1 MCDGLWLH
9 SGKVR
14 IFVLDLNFVL
24 ISFTPNLEI
33 KLISFRFLF
42 TRVCASASA
51 VYDYN
56 SPYGESCYRLMTRTG
71 DFIYLRTR
79 GYLDIDRD
87 TNQVRSFVCVNAL
100 VEEEEGKKLVR
111 EMKKKFTI
119 MIQETEISSN
129 EPDVPTVE
137 NPVQL
142 ERAIISLITNL
153 HHGPGSSSSSV
164 GKMIESPD
172 AQGSSDGHESDTS
185 RSVKSPPLEII
196 PPKPS
201 SIKTSI
207 LNSMDVVNATL
218 RHIQNSGKGI
228 GSDNNSSDTED
239 DKSTVKKL
247 TKVIRTSVVQRN
259 ANAKL
264 NDHETLSNRPRSS
277 ASSSSPSKSPT
288 TSTRTSICSSTTV
301 VASTSSGSD
310 NNRRTSYQFDETVTV
325 KQEQPETIE
334 DSRVPPLPTNAGYFE
349 MSPYNTQQYIED
361 ISSPLECKPFDFL
374 GFDPMQAQQADQSRY
389 LTPETAAQ
397 YQNPEQYNTSSDTNH
412 RSNAHSTNQT
422 PPSPP
427 QVSGI
432 KRSCSSEDLHSSN
445 SKRRYYDGSSQ
456 CNTSNGNND
465 GRERNEKI
473 SLSIHQTCIDHLT
486 DPELGI
492 IFLFEHEMHV
502 KLPQNQM
509 NFN

>member
-1 MCDGLWLH
+1 MHVLCVAIPNKFM
-9 SGKVR
+9 SPS
-14 IFVLDLNFVL
+14 IFL
-24 ISFTPNLEI
+24 SRT
-33 KLISFRFLF
+33 
-42 TRVCASASA
+42 
-51 VYDYN
+51 VYDFN

-137 NPVQL
+137 NPAQL

-153 HHGPGSSSSSV
+153 HHGPGSSGSA
-164 GKMIESPD
+164 GKMIESPE

-201 SIKTSI
+201 SVKTSI

-218 RHIQNSGKGI
+218 KPIQSGGKGK
-228 GSDNNSSDTED
+228 GGRDADDSSDNSSDSDD

-247 TKVIRTSVVQRN
+247 SKGVRTSVVQRN
-259 ANAKL
+259 ANAKFH
-264 NDHETLSNRPRSS
+264 NDHET
-277 ASSSSPSKSPT
+277 SSSRPKSCSPSKSSTATT
-288 TSTRTSICSSTTV
+288 TSTLTTNMNQLTQTMA
-301 VASTSSGSD
+301 ASTSTGG
-310 NNRRTSYQFDETVTV
+310 RTSHRDTMSQAFGDSITV
-325 KQEQPETIE
+325 KQEQPDSIE
-334 DSRVPPLPTNAGYFE
+334 EPRVPPLPTNAGYFE

-374 GFDPMQAQQADQSRY
+374 GFDPMHVQQADQSRY

-397 YQNPEQYNTSSDTNH
+397 YQNHEQYTGNTNH
-412 RSNAHSTNQT
+412 RLAQHSTNQIA
-422 PPSPP
+422 PL
-427 QVSGI
+427 VGGI
-432 KRSCSSEDLHSSN
+432 KRSCSTEDLNSSN
-445 SKRRYYDGSSQ
+445 KRRYYDATQ
-456 CNTSNGNND
+456 CRTTSNGNNND
-465 GRERNEKI
+465 GGGGNGNGGSGHGIDEKI

-492 IFLFEHEMHV
+492 ISISNRAQYKSRPFTASD
-502 KLPQNQM
+502 P
-509 NFN
+509 FNP

>member
-1 MCDGLWLH
+1 
-9 SGKVR
+9 
-14 IFVLDLNFVL
+14 
-24 ISFTPNLEI
+24 
-33 KLISFRFLF
+33 
-42 TRVCASASA
+42 
-51 VYDYN
+51 
-56 SPYGESCYRLMTRTG
+56 MTRTG

-137 NPVQL
+137 NPAQL

-153 HHGPGSSSSSV
+153 HHGPGTSGSV
-164 GKMIESPD
+164 GKMIGSPD

-201 SIKTSI
+201 SVKTSI

-218 RHIQNSGKGI
+218 KHIQNSGKGK
-228 GSDNNSSDTED
+228 GSGSCVAGSSNSSDTED

-247 TKVIRTSVVQRN
+247 SKVVRTSVVQRN

-264 NDHETLSNRPRSS
+264 SDHETSPNRPK
-277 ASSSSPSKSPT
+277 SSSCSPLKSLTVTATSTLT
-288 TSTRTSICSSTTV
+288 TSMNQPTQTL
-301 VASTSSGSD
+301 VASTSSGGGGGGRISHHES
-310 NNRRTSYQFDETVTV
+310 TSLTFTETITV
-325 KQEQPETIE
+325 KQEQPDSIE

-349 MSPYNTQQYIED
+349 MGPYDTQQYIED

-374 GFDPMQAQQADQSRY
+374 GFDPMQVQQADQSRY

-397 YQNPEQYNTSSDTNH
+397 YQNNQEQQYNTGNTNH
-412 RSNAHSTNQT
+412 RLAQHSTNPTNPT
-422 PPSPP
+422 PH
-427 QVSGI
+427 VSGI
-432 KRSCSSEDLHSSN
+432 KRSCSSEDLNNSN
-445 SKRRYYDGSSQ
+445 KRRYYDGTQS
-456 CNTSNGNND
+456 NTSNGNNND
-465 GRERNEKI
+465 GGHEIDEKI

-492 IFLFEHEMHV
+492 FYYLFQI
-502 KLPQNQM
+502 KKIK
-509 NFN
+509 

>member
-9 SGKVR
+9 SDK
-14 IFVLDLNFVL
+14 
-24 ISFTPNLEI
+24 
-33 KLISFRFLF
+33 
-42 TRVCASASA
+42 VCAHDSTIFGFCSYALLTIISLFLLSLSRCQSFSDFS
-51 VYDYN
+51 VYDFN

-71 DFIYLRTR
+71 EFIYLRTR

-137 NPVQL
+137 NPAQL

-153 HHGPGSSSSSV
+153 HHGPGSV

-172 AQGSSDGHESDTS
+172 PQGSSDGHESDTS

-201 SIKTSI
+201 SVKTSI
-207 LNSMDVVNATL
+207 MNSMDVVNATL
-218 RHIQNSGKGI
+218 KHIQSGKGK
-228 GSDNNSSDTED
+228 GKGMDSDAESCNSSDTED

-247 TKVIRTSVVQRN
+247 SKVVRTSVVQRN
-259 ANAKL
+259 ANAKFI
-264 NDHETLSNRPRSS
+264 DDDETSSNRSKS
-277 ASSSSPSKSPT
+277 CSPSKSSTATAT
-288 TSTRTSICSSTTV
+288 TSTSATNMNQPTQTPV
-301 VASTSSGSD
+301 AASTSSGGSARILHRD
-310 NNRRTSYQFDETVTV
+310 NTSRAFGEAITV
-325 KQEQPETIE
+325 KQEQPDSME

-374 GFDPMQAQQADQSRY
+374 GFDPMQVQQADQSRY

-397 YQNPEQYNTSSDTNH
+397 YQTQEQYTGNTNH
-412 RSNAHSTNQT
+412 RLAQHPTNQT
-422 PPSPP
+422 TPH
-427 QVSGI
+427 VSGI
-432 KRSCSSEDLHSSN
+432 KRSCSTEDLNSSN
-445 SKRRYYDGSSQ
+445 KRRYYDGAQ
-456 CNTSNGNND
+456 CNTSNGNNND
-465 GRERNEKI
+465 GGHEIDEKI

-492 IFLFEHEMHV
+492 LSHSNKITCKPRSFLS
-502 KLPQNQM
+502 
-509 NFN
+509 

>member
-1 MCDGLWLH
+1 M
-9 SGKVR
+9 
-14 IFVLDLNFVL
+14 
-24 ISFTPNLEI
+24 
-33 KLISFRFLF
+33 
-42 TRVCASASA
+42 
-51 VYDYN
+51 
-56 SPYGESCYRLMTRTG
+56 
-71 DFIYLRTR
+71 
-79 GYLDIDRD
+79 DIDRD

-137 NPVQL
+137 NPAQL

-153 HHGPGSSSSSV
+153 HHGPGSSGSGSG

-201 SIKTSI
+201 SVKTSI

-218 RHIQNSGKGI
+218 KHIQNSGKGKG
-228 GSDNNSSDTED
+228 GSCIAGGGGGRGGGGSSSSNNSSDTED

-247 TKVIRTSVVQRN
+247 SKVVRTSVVQRN

-264 NDHETLSNRPRSS
+264 ADHETSSNRPRSN
-277 ASSSSPSKSPT
+277 ASSCSPSKSSTTT
-288 TSTRTSICSSTTV
+288 TSTLTTNMNHSTQTM
-301 VASTSSGSD
+301 VASTSSGGGRISHEI
-310 NNRRTSYQFDETVTV
+310 TFSETITV
-325 KQEQPETIE
+325 KQEQPDSIE

-374 GFDPMQAQQADQSRY
+374 GFDPMQVQQADQSRY

-397 YQNPEQYNTSSDTNH
+397 YQNQEQYTGDTNH
-412 RSNAHSTNQT
+412 RSARSTNQI
-422 PPSPP
+422 PH
-427 QVSGI
+427 VSGI
-432 KRSCSSEDLHSSN
+432 KRSCSSEDLNSSN
-445 SKRRYYDGSSQ
+445 KRRYYDGSQ

-465 GRERNEKI
+465 GHQIDEKI

-492 IFLFEHEMHV
+492 F
-502 KLPQNQM
+502 
-509 NFN
+509 

>member
-1 MCDGLWLH
+1 M
-9 SGKVR
+9 
-14 IFVLDLNFVL
+14 
-24 ISFTPNLEI
+24 
-33 KLISFRFLF
+33 
-42 TRVCASASA
+42 
-51 VYDYN
+51 YDFN

-137 NPVQL
+137 NPAQL

-153 HHGPGSSSSSV
+153 HHGPGSSGSA

-172 AQGSSDGHESDTS
+172 AQASSDGHESDTS

-201 SIKTSI
+201 SVKTSI

-218 RHIQNSGKGI
+218 KHIQNSGKGKG
-228 GSDNNSSDTED
+228 GSGGADSSNNSSDTED
-239 DKSTVKKL
+239 DKSTVRKL
-247 TKVIRTSVVQRN
+247 SKVVRTSVVQRN
-259 ANAKL
+259 ANAKFID
-264 NDHETLSNRPRSS
+264 DHETSSNRPKSC
-277 ASSSSPSKSPT
+277 SPSKSSTATATLTTNMNQPT
-288 TSTRTSICSSTTV
+288 QTLV
-301 VASTSSGSD
+301 AASTSSGGGGGRIPHRDS
-310 NNRRTSYQFDETVTV
+310 TSQSFGESITV
-325 KQEQPETIE
+325 KQEQPDSIE

-374 GFDPMQAQQADQSRY
+374 GFDPMQVQQADQSRY

-397 YQNPEQYNTSSDTNH
+397 YQNQEQYTGNTNH
-412 RSNAHSTNQT
+412 RLAQHSTNQT
-422 PPSPP
+422 TPH
-427 QVSGI
+427 VSGI
-432 KRSCSSEDLHSSN
+432 KRSCSTEDLNSN
-445 SKRRYYDGSSQ
+445 NKRRYYDGTQ
-456 CNTSNGNND
+456 CNTSNGNNND
-465 GRERNEKI
+465 SGHEIDEKI

-492 IFLFEHEMHV
+492 ISITSRVRFSMFSFSVL
-502 KLPQNQM
+502 N
-509 NFN
+509 